1 MLLPLAGTGGA
12 PSRRPWL
19 TYGVLAA
26 CALLFLASG
35 LGGSN
40 RIGPAVRTLED
51 ARLIHEARPY
61 LTLDPR
67 LGARA
72 RNPAGAPA
80 GPGSGGAPGKFLAL
94 EQAELDG
101 LARSGFDVLAGT
113 PHWRLGVVPADLSPL
128 AFATHLFLHAGF
140 VPLFLN
146 LVLLHLAMP
155 FLEEEWGPGFLAAFG
170 LAAAAAGAG
179 VFALRHPGLH
189 AALVGAS
196 GLAAAVVGALA
207 VLRCR
212 DTLCFAYWL
221 GSSRTGTFSVP
232 GWAVL
237 PAWGLREALGLLS
250 PDLVGPAVASRAAPL
265 WAHGTALALGALGA
279 AALRWGPR
287 GNGALATAGSSPS
300 RGHSPAGTVPR
311 PPAPWDTQGAT
322 RPAGDAAQQAI
333 LGLRRCLERGEA
345 EEAFQ
350 LWQELQSNETGVRVS
365 LPAALGLAE
374 ALAALG
380 RPGDAARVADAAA
393 ATVRADVS
401 PQAVARL
408 ARVAAGEARERLV
421 ALALS
426 RSDLPEAVRAELQGG
441 PPPEGPVSRP
451 AAPRQEERRSP
462 AAAEKSP
469 RAPSAPVPGTGGTLR
484 AVSAA
489 PLALADGVLR
499 LEVSGSE
506 HALTLSRVRAMAA
519 AAVDDAAE
527 ANLVLDLFLESPS
540 GGAGPAKALRFETH
554 RFDPR
559 LLIPT
564 EADAEEAFLS
574 LAGAVL
580 AGSGAAWLLGEGAH
594 RLRRYPTLE
603 AYEQDLLRVLRLG
616 PG

>member
-1 MLLPLAGTGGA
+1 MLLPLAGAGGA

-19 TYGVLAA
+19 TYGLLAA

-35 LGGSN
+35 LGGST
-40 RIGPAVRTLED
+40 RIGAAVRTLED
-51 ARLIHEARPY
+51 ARHFHEARPY

-67 LGARA
+67 LAARA
-72 RNPAGAPA
+72 GNPAA
-80 GPGSGGAPGKFLAL
+80 GPGPSAPSGKFLAL

-101 LARSGFDVLAGT
+101 LVRGGFDVLAGT
-113 PHWRLGVVPADLSPL
+113 PHWRLGVVPGALSPL

-140 VPLFLN
+140 VPLLLN
-146 LVLLHLAMP
+146 LLLLHLAMP

-207 VLRCR
+207 VLRSR
-212 DTLCFAYWL
+212 DTLTFAYWL
-221 GSSRTGTFSVP
+221 GSSRTGTVSVP

-237 PAWGLREALGLLS
+237 PAWGVREALGLLS

-287 GNGALATAGSSPS
+287 GRRVFPAAGSSPG
-300 RGHSPAGTVPR
+300 RGHSPSGTVPR
-311 PPAPWDTQGAT
+311 PHAPLGAQGTTAPEADSA
-322 RPAGDAAQQAI
+322 RQA
-333 LGLRRCLERGEA
+333 LVELRRCLEQGEA

-350 LWQELQSNETGVRVS
+350 LWQELQGTEPRVRVS
-365 LPAALGLAE
+365 LPAALRLAE
-374 ALAALG
+374 ALATLG
-380 RPGDAARVADAAA
+380 RPGDAAQVADAAA
-393 ATVRADVS
+393 AALRGDVS
-401 PQAVARL
+401 PQALARL
-408 ARVAAGEARERLV
+408 ARVATGDARERLV

-426 RSDLPEAVRAELQGG
+426 RPDLPDAVRAELQGG
-441 PPPEGPVSRP
+441 MPPGGPASRP
-451 AAPRQEERRSP
+451 AALRRDERRDP
-462 AAAEKSP
+462 AAAEQP
-469 RAPSAPVPGTGGTLR
+469 ARAAAAPVPGTGATLR
-484 AVSAA
+484 AVPAA

-499 LEVSGSE
+499 LEVSGAE

-527 ANLVLDLFLESPS
+527 ANLVLDLFLERPS
-540 GGAGPAKALRFETH
+540 GGTAPAKVLRFETH

-559 LLIPT
+559 VLVPT
-564 EADAEEAFLS
+564 EPDAEDAFLS

-580 AGSGAAWLLGEGAH
+580 AASGAAWLLGEGAH

-603 AYEQDLLRVLRLG
+603 AYEQDLLRVVRLG